1 MDKKTFFDNLCVP
14 EGVVDAVI
22 DTDTYNEIDD
32 QFALAYLIN
41 SDDKI
46 NLKAIYAAPFHNE
59 RSASP
64 ADGMR
69 KSYEEIMR
77 VLERMGREEYK
88 AVVFRGAE
96 RYMENENT
104 PVESEAMNDL
114 VRRAREYSPEKPL
127 YVIAIAAITNVA
139 SAIVAAPD
147 IAENIVVVWLGGHDI
162 HNNMECDEFNMNH
175 DIAAARVV
183 FECASPLVQLPCRGV
198 VSAFA
203 ISEAELHTWFEGK
216 NKICDFLVD
225 NALSAQKA
233 AMGKPWSRV
242 IWDVTAVAWL
252 LNDGDAFMESKIMP
266 CRIPEYDLKYREV
279 PETKDIRYVNYIKRD
294 PLLRDLVKKLTK

>member
-41 SDDKI
+41 SEDKI
-46 NLKAIYAAPFHNE
+46 HLKAIYAAPFHNE
-59 RSASP
+59 KSSSP
-64 ADGMR
+64 EDGMR

-88 AVVFRGAE
+88 PVVFRGAE
-96 RYMENENT
+96 RYMENEST
-104 PVESEAMNDL
+104 PVASDAMNDL
-114 VRRAREYSPEKPL
+114 IRRAREYSPEKPL

-139 SAIVAAPD
+139 SAIAAAPD
-147 IAENIVVVWLGGHDI
+147 IAENMVIVWLGGHDI
-162 HNNMECDEFNMNH
+162 HNNMECEEFNMCQ

-183 FECASPLVQLPCRGV
+183 FACAAPVVQLPCCGV
-198 VSAFA
+198 VSAFSV
-203 ISEAELHTWFEGK
+203 SEAEFRTWFEGK
-216 NKICDFLVD
+216 NKICDFLVSNVMRD
-225 NALSAQKA
+225 QKA
-233 AMGKPWSRV
+233 AMGQPWSRI

-266 CRIPEYDLKYREV
+266 CRMPGYDLKYKEV
-279 PETKDIRYVNYIKRD
+279 PEAKDIRYVNYIKRD
-294 PLLRDLVKKLTK
+294 LLLRDLVKKLTK